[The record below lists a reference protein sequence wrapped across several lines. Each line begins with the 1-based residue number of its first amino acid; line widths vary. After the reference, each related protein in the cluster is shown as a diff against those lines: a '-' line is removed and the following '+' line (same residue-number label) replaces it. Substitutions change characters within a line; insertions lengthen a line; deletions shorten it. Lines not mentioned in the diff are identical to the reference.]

1 MKTKLT
7 FACLALSISA
17 MAQVS
22 NLPTVLNINTDD
34 DDKSTYEM
42 FGVVPSS
49 LSYDGTNR
57 VYIRTAD
64 DQVAIYT
71 NSFTP
76 VKQFNISANMEGVQ
90 HRGTERTVTVTVTG
104 GELINQNIA
113 VWDGD
118 LQLIEIN
125 GSYDV
130 PATWGETEIKNFL
143 ESDQN
148 SWKGSWGGGA
158 ITTIKPQPNG
168 GTWFIY
174 DMDAYEIDG
183 RDNGNYW
190 NPDTY
195 GKQYPKSAYLWRN
208 GYLYLEYNIG
218 YSDESQYS
226 EKQVSFSYGEWTETG
241 EVNEKTD
248 IQTWGIGFLN
258 YDNDQLIF
266 NSEDGDGLCLTQTL
280 FNEDEQYEYLYFP
293 ISSYVLSESGY
304 PEEPICYDCYNES
317 TTYTQSGYRFYQ
329 ASYSGFN
336 VMSETGS
343 TLQSVSFPSG
353 FVMKRD
359 IHAQIIKLSDEY
371 YIICTGEM
379 NDNAAML
386 VYKIN
391 RTNTGTDV
399 QQVSAPIKIAA
410 YPSPANRNQTITV
423 NLGGNNKTATELQ
436 VVNMNGQVLDRRTI
450 PAGQQQTTLP
460 ASRFAPGTNL
470 INATQNGHPVGTTR
484 VIVK

>member
-7 FACLALSISA
+7 LACLAFSIAA

-22 NLPTVLNINTDD
+22 NPPTVLNISSDD

-42 FGVVPSS
+42 FGVVPAS

-90 HRGTERTVTVTVTG
+90 FREIERTVTVTVTG
-104 GELINQNIA
+104 GELISQNIV

-118 LQLIEIN
+118 LSLIEIN
-125 GSYDV
+125 GSYEV
-130 PATWGETEIKNFL
+130 PTSWGETEIKNFL
-143 ESDQN
+143 ESEDN
-148 SWKGSWGGGA
+148 YNYEGA
-158 ITTIKPQPNG
+158 IISIKPQPNG

-174 DMDAYEIDG
+174 DMDAYTIDERETG
-183 RDNGNYW
+183 HYW
-190 NPDTY
+190 KPGTY
-195 GKQYPKSAYLWRN
+195 GKQYPTSAYLWRN
-208 GYLYLEYNIG
+208 GYLYFEYNIG

-241 EVNEKTD
+241 EVGGETD

-280 FNEDEQYEYLYFP
+280 FNEDEQYEYLHFP
-293 ISSYVLSESGY
+293 ISSYLEREQGPIANY
-304 PEEPICYDCYNES
+304 PICSDCYNES
-317 TTYTQSGYRFYQ
+317 TSYTEISDRYYQ

-343 TLQSVSFPSG
+343 TLQSISFPSG
-353 FVMKRD
+353 FVMKGY

-391 RTNTGTDV
+391 RTGTGSNI
-399 QQVSAPIKIAA
+399 QQVSAPMSIAA
-410 YPSPANRNQTITV
+410 FPSPANRNQTITI
-423 NLGGNNKTATELQ
+423 NLGGDNKTATEVQ
-436 VVNMNGQVLDRRTI
+436 VINMNGQVLVTI
-450 PAGQQQTTLP
+450 
-460 ASRFAPGTNL
+460 R
-470 INATQNGHPVGTTR
+470 
-484 VIVK
+484 